1 MDIGTAREGSALQAP
16 AKTALLPPEPADN
29 YLGISS
35 LRTTGATPTMTLTRR
50 RLTLALL
57 AAALATP
64 ALAQG
69 VSASDQALV
78 GRAVAYLQ
86 GMGEARARFVQTDAR
101 GMNTQGTVYLKRP
114 GKARFA
120 YDPPSGLLVVS
131 NGSTVSVADS
141 RLKTF
146 DAYPLM
152 ATPLSLFLA
161 KTIRLD
167 RGVQVTRVA
176 RMSDGFS
183 ITARD
188 LKKQT
193 AGEITLI
200 FTDAPLALQGWSV
213 TDAQGRA
220 TRVALSGLQPAPGLD
235 PSLFVL
241 KDPRPKNVGRG
252 KM

>member
-1 MDIGTAREGSALQAP
+1 M
-16 AKTALLPPEPADN
+16 
-29 YLGISS
+29 
-35 LRTTGATPTMTLTRR
+35 LTRR
-50 RLTLALL
+50 HMISS
-57 AAALATP
+57 AAALLATP
-64 ALAQG
+64 ALAQTITPPE
-69 VSASDQALV
+69 QALV
-78 GRAVAYLQ
+78 DRAVAYLQ
-86 GMGEARARFVQTDAR
+86 DLGEVRARFVQTDAR
-101 GMNTQGTVYLKRP
+101 GASTQGTLWLKRP

-131 NGSTVSVADS
+131 NGSTVSVADA

-146 DAYPLM
+146 DAYPLV

-188 LKKQT
+188 VKKET
-193 AGEITLI
+193 AGQITLT
-200 FTDAPLALQGWSV
+200 FTDTPLALAGWSV

-220 TRVALSGLQPAPGLD
+220 TRVALLGLQASPGLD
-235 PSLFVL
+235 PGLFVL

>member
-1 MDIGTAREGSALQAP
+1 
-16 AKTALLPPEPADN
+16 
-29 YLGISS
+29 
-35 LRTTGATPTMTLTRR
+35 MTTRR
-50 RLTLALL
+50 RLLAF
-57 AAALATP
+57 AAALPFATP
-64 ALAQG
+64 ALAQAQTM
-69 VSASDQALV
+69 STADQALV
-78 GRAVAYLQ
+78 DRAVAYLQ
-86 GMGEARARFVQTDAR
+86 AMGEAKARFVQTDAR
-101 GMNTQGTVYLKRP
+101 GASSRGTVWLKRP

-146 DAYPLM
+146 DAYPLVS
-152 ATPLSLFLA
+152 TPLSLFLA

-176 RMSDGFS
+176 HMSDGFQ

-188 LKKQT
+188 VKKET
-193 AGEITLI
+193 AGQITLT
-200 FTDAPLALQGWSV
+200 FTDAPLALAGWSV

-220 TRVALSGLQPAPGLD
+220 TRVALSGLQAAPGLD
-235 PSLFVL
+235 PDLFVL

-252 KM
+252 KL

>member
-1 MDIGTAREGSALQAP
+1 
-16 AKTALLPPEPADN
+16 
-29 YLGISS
+29 
-35 LRTTGATPTMTLTRR
+35 MTLTRR
-50 RLTLALL
+50 TLTLAL
-57 AAALATP
+57 AAAPLATP
-64 ALAQG
+64 AFAQ
-69 VSASDQALV
+69 AITPPEQALV
-78 GRAVAYLQ
+78 DRAVAYLQ
-86 GMGEARARFVQTDAR
+86 DLGEAKARFVQTDAR
-101 GMNTQGTVYLKRP
+101 GASSQGTVWLKRP

-131 NGSTVSVADS
+131 NGSTVSVADA

-146 DAYPLM
+146 DAYPLVS
-152 ATPLSLFLA
+152 TPLSLFLA

-188 LKKQT
+188 VKKET
-193 AGEITLI
+193 AGQITLT
-200 FTDAPLALQGWSV
+200 FTDTPLALAGWSV

-220 TRVALSGLQPAPGLD
+220 TRVALSGLQASPGLD
-235 PSLFVL
+235 PGLFVL